1 MGAFPDCLKS
11 VIIPNS
17 VTSIGSYA
25 FYNCSVLTSI
35 TIPNSLTSIERSAFD
50 GTAWY
55 NNQPDGL
62 VYAGK
67 VAYSYKGVMPA
78 NTSISMQEGTLGIAD
93 GAFSGCSGLTSITI
107 PNSVKSIGESAF
119 DDCSGLTSVTI
130 PNSVTFIGKGAYYN
144 CSGLTSITIP
154 NSVKSIG
161 AYAFG
166 SCSGLTSI
174 TIPNSVTSIGGSAFS
189 GCSGLSSV
197 TIPNSVTSI
206 GSNAF
211 DGCSGLSFVTI
222 PNSVTSIGE
231 YAFQGTAWYNNQP
244 DGLVY
249 AGKVAYKYK
258 GKMPAN
264 TSISIQEGTLGIADG
279 AFYGCSALTS
289 ITIPNSV
296 TSISYE
302 AFEGC
307 SGLTSITIPNSV
319 TSIEERAFYSCSGLT
334 SITIPNGVTSIGS
347 AAFCNCSCLTSI
359 TIPNSV
365 TSLGSY
371 AFDGCSGL
379 TKVVSKIKNPF
390 IIPYVFWFG
399 IYSNAEL
406 VVPAGT
412 KSLYEAMEGWNKFS
426 KITEHL
432 PTLETQPAQPTST
445 TKARLIALANEE
457 DDDQHFGFEWLRNDA
472 PANMPAN
479 KVSAPLY
486 DGRIIGSLGGLNPD
500 IYYKYRPFYRSDA
513 GEMVYGEWI
522 PFLTGDANVFFEP
535 EVHTK
540 EAIVTND
547 GALLSAVFV
556 EGTEDFQEKGFE
568 YWPRNSN
575 ARGVS
580 LTRGNSIGS
589 IIVSGNNTS
598 VTIEGLK
605 AGTEYGYR
613 SYVKTASGTTYGEE
627 KSFKTSM
634 FGDVNGDNKVDNN
647 DLNDLVSYIMGNSP
661 AHFNKDA
668 ADLNNDNRVNAAD
681 IVKMVKIL
689 K

>member
-365 TSLGSY
+365 TSIGSY